1 MANKALNSEYS
12 AAFQQNLL
20 GIDHRSIEDPV
31 LVLGCGTTGNLVHAL
46 NGFGRRACGIDPQ
59 AENTDTT
66 RQADFLNTDYGSS
79 YWGTIL
85 SPLAFIQSFAEALSK
100 GDGQDIAWV
109 KCYRA
114 LLNALKP
121 GGAFIYAPSLPHI
134 EDMLPADQFTV
145 ERTPIRGELNRTKII
160 RK

>member
-1 MANKALNSEYS
+1 MSTQPLHSEYS

-20 GIDHRSIEDPV
+20 GIDHKSIQDPV

-46 NGFGRRACGIDPQ
+46 NGFGRRACGIDPE

-66 RQADFLNTDYGSS
+66 RQADFLTTDYGNG

-85 SPLAFIQSFAEALSK
+85 SPLAFIQAFATALSEGNGK
-100 GDGQDIAWV
+100 DLEWV
-109 KCYRA
+109 KCYRSV
-114 LLNALKP
+114 LTALKP

-134 EDMLPADQFTV
+134 EDMLPTDQFHV
-145 ERTPIRGELNRTKII
+145 ERTPIRGELSRTKIT
-160 RK
+160 KK

>member
-1 MANKALNSEYS
+1 MASKPLNSEYS

-20 GIDHRSIEDPV
+20 GIDHRTIEDPV
-31 LVLGCGTTGNLVHAL
+31 LVLGCGATGNLVHAL
-46 NGFGRRACGIDPQ
+46 NGFGRRACGIDPI
-59 AENTDTT
+59 AENTETT
-66 RQADFLNTDYGSS
+66 RQADFLNTDYGSG

-85 SPLAFIQSFAEALSK
+85 SPLAFIQAFASALSEG
-100 GDGQDIAWV
+100 GDKDMDWV

-114 LLNALKP
+114 VLNALKP

-145 ERTPIRGELNRTKII
+145 ERSPIRGELSRTKII